1 MNLEA
6 TCGGGMGRVTGRGER
21 NGNTMNIVLMLKFS
35 KRFKLTIKI
44 EKFYLQI
51 QVWWLTPVVPA
62 CWKWRQEGHHKLEGS
77 LNFIVS
83 SRTVWTTERL
93 CLQTFSR
100 KNFIS
105 MEEIDL

>member
-21 NGNTMNIVLMLKFS
+21 TSNTMNIVLMLKFS

-51 QVWWLTPVVPA
+51 RVW
-62 CWKWRQEGHHKLEGS
+62 
-77 LNFIVS
+77 
-83 SRTVWTTERL
+83 
-93 CLQTFSR
+93 
-100 KNFIS
+100 
-105 MEEIDL
+105 